1 MGKQSNFYPAFP
13 ISTVPVGNQMIN
25 GGESLYKGSQLIN
38 EDGVTDKNT
47 ILLLNVWIHAGLPTS
62 QIRDNQT
69 ARASWWEG
77 PKIFFERVLQ
87 KMSQENNQISSSVQS
102 CLILWD
108 PMDCSMPG
116 FPVHHQ
122 LRELAQTHVHRVGDT
137 IQLSHPLSSPS
148 PPAFNLSQ
156 HQGLF
161 QWVSSSHQV
170 AKVLELPSL

>member
-122 LRELAQTHVHRVGDT
+122 LRELAQTHVHGVGAAS
-137 IQLSHPLSSPS
+137 QPSHPQGSHS
-148 PPAFNLSQ
+148 PPYRNVMMSN
-156 HQGLF
+156 
-161 QWVSSSHQV
+161 
-170 AKVLELPSL
+170 

>member
-13 ISTVPVGNQMIN
+13 ISTMPVGNQMIN
-25 GGESLYKGSQLIN
+25 GGESLYKGSQLIH

-47 ILLLNVWIHAGLPTS
+47 VLLLNVWIHAGLPTS

-87 KMSQENNQISSSVQS
+87 KMSQENDQISSSVQS

-108 PMDCSMPG
+108 PMDRQASLSITNSGSLLKLMSI
-116 FPVHHQ
+116 
-122 LRELAQTHVHRVGDT
+122 ELVT
-137 IQLSHPLSSPS
+137 PS
-148 PPAFNLSQ
+148 NYLILCRPRL
-156 HQGLF
+156 L
-161 QWVSSSHQV
+161 
-170 AKVLELPSL
+170 LPSVRFT

>member
-87 KMSQENNQISSSVQS
+87 KMRQEYWGG
-102 CLILWD
+102 L
-108 PMDCSMPG
+108 P
-116 FPVHHQ
+116 F
-122 LRELAQTHVHRVGDT
+122 
-137 IQLSHPLSSPS
+137 PS
-148 PPAFNLSQ
+148 PRDLPDPGMEPGSPAGRFFAIWAIGKSDLRLYISNKAPGEVQ
-156 HQGLF
+156 AGV
-161 QWVSSSHQV
+161 W
-170 AKVLELPSL
+170 